1 MIKAIVVG
9 GIGAEDIET
18 VRAYLPSN
26 FSAEVGP
33 EHDRR
38 IRIVGED
45 DHGWTLK
52 DYVIPRLASAMIC
65 AREVK
70 QWGM

>member
-1 MIKAIVVG
+1 MRKAIVVG

-26 FSAEVGP
+26 YSAEVGP
-33 EHDRR
+33 EHDPR

-45 DHGWTLK
+45 DHGWTLE
-52 DYVIPRLASAMIC
+52 DYVIPRLASGLIC